1 MARFVNGTENLENVP
16 LPNARAKTAAKE
28 KAQIFG
34 FGRNE
39 KGGTCWI
46 NSTSSLVKSH
56 GRTRVRVG
64 KEGATECDCT
74 FTVVAKV
81 AAERQEERM
90 WPIMTDRL

>member
-39 KGGTCWI
+39 KGGGDMLDKQHFFSRQKSRTD
-46 NSTSSLVKSH
+46 SSSSRK
-56 GRTRVRVG
+56 GRGDGV
-64 KEGATECDCT
+64 
-74 FTVVAKV
+74 
-81 AAERQEERM
+81 
-90 WPIMTDRL
+90 